1 MSQKRQKKIA
11 VINDFCGFGRC
22 SIAVELPIISALKV
36 QCCPLPTAI
45 FSNHTAYESFFCT
58 DFTDKMN
65 NYMSEWKKLNLKFD
79 GILTGF
85 LGSDVQIEIVK
96 SFFEGFKEKGT
107 TVIVDPVMGDEG
119 RLYSNYP
126 VALAKKMSQ
135 LLPFADIITPN
146 LTEACIL
153 TGREYSDDVD
163 GAVLYEICADLSA
176 MGPEKIVISGIDKG
190 DCLENFVY
198 EKGKEAVWV
207 KVNKVGP
214 CRAGTGDVF
223 SAIIAADAVNG
234 VSFLDSV
241 KHASGFIEKA
251 LQKTVE
257 FALDKADGICFEE
270 ILKEI

>member
-1 MSQKRQKKIA
+1 MSEKRQKKIA

-45 FSNHTAYESFFCT
+45 FSNHTAYESFYRT
-58 DFTDKMN
+58 DFTDKMD
-65 NYMSEWKKLNLKFD
+65 NYITEWQKLNLKFD

-85 LGSDVQIEIVK
+85 LGSAEQIEIVK
-96 SFFEGFKEKGT
+96 RFFENFKGKST

-126 VALAKKMSQ
+126 EALAQKMCQ

-153 TGREYSDDVD
+153 TNRTYREDIS
-163 GAVLYEICADLSA
+163 GEELYEICSDLSKT
-176 MGPEKIVISGIDKG
+176 GPEKIVISGIDKG
-190 DCLENFVY
+190 DFLENFVY
-198 EKGKEAVWV
+198 EKGSAAVTVRV
-207 KVNKVGP
+207 KKVGP

-223 SAIIAADAVNG
+223 SAIIAANAVNN

-241 KHASGFIEKA
+241 KHACTFIEKS
-251 LQKTVE
+251 LQRTVE
-257 FALDKADGICFEE
+257 FGLDKADGICFEE
-270 ILKEI
+270 FLKEI